1 MTIRVG
7 DQMPSGVFGVMSS
20 KGPTVISSKDLFTD
34 KKIILISVPGAF
46 TPTCSINHLSSY
58 LNQSTKIKSSGIDL
72 IACMAVNDVFVM
84 NAWAKEYK
92 VDDKIT
98 MLSDGN
104 GDYVKALGLEQDSR
118 KFGMGIRSQ
127 RFSSIIDNGII
138 KYLQIDK
145 PGQFEVSKVEYL
157 LEEL

>member
-1 MTIRVG
+1 MTIKVG
-7 DQMPSGVFGVMSS
+7 DQMPSGIFGVMSTS
-20 KGPTVISSKDLFTD
+20 GPSVISTKDLFTD

-58 LNQSTKIKSSGIDL
+58 LDQSSDIKSRGIAL

-84 NAWAKEYK
+84 NAWGKEYK
-92 VDDKIT
+92 VGNNIT

-104 GDYVKALGLEQDSR
+104 GDYVKSLGLEQDSR

-127 RFSSIIDNGII
+127 RFSSIIDNG
-138 KYLQIDK
+138 KVEYLQVDK
-145 PGQFEVSKVEYL
+145 PGQFEVTKVELL